1 VSDLERVVAALKTAP
16 SVAVLTHIH
25 PEGDAIGSAL
35 AATQALRES
44 GKVVAAHVADPLTP
58 GLATLPGADLL
69 VREAPRG
76 RGYACYLVLDT
87 NGLDRTGGMLEG
99 RPPTAIVVNVDHHPG
114 NTRFGDVNWVDPE
127 ASSAGEMVYRI
138 LREGGFPI
146 SKATA
151 ADLYAAILT
160 DTGSFHYGNTTPQA
174 LRAAAGLVECGA
186 VPEMVAHG
194 LYDHHAAGEWRLL
207 SEALATLQVSR
218 DGRLAW
224 VEISLAAQ
232 ARAGASLEVT
242 EDFVQ
247 YPRSV
252 GGVQMALAFK
262 EVSPQEVKVSF
273 RSRGALD
280 VAALATQFGGGGHRN
295 AAGCTLAGS
304 LPILKAQILAA
315 AQAHLSGQSSD
326 AAGQ

>member
-1 VSDLERVVAALKTAP
+1 MSDLERVLAALKAAP

-44 GKVVAAHVADPLTP
+44 GKVAAAHVAEPLTP
-58 GLATLPGADLL
+58 GLATLPGADAL

-76 RGYACYLVLDT
+76 RGYACYLVVDT
-87 NGLDRTGGMLEG
+87 SGLDRTGGMLEG
-99 RPPTAIVVNVDHHPG
+99 RPPTAIVVNVDHHRG

-127 ASSAGEMVYRI
+127 ASSAGEMVYRM

-151 ADLYAAILT
+151 ANLYAAILT
-160 DTGSFHYGNTTPQA
+160 DTGCFRHGNTSPQA
-174 LRAAAGLVECGA
+174 LRAAAELVECGA
-186 VPEMVAHG
+186 VPDVVAHG
-194 LYDHHAAGEWRLL
+194 LYDHHATAEWRLL
-207 SEALATLQVSR
+207 SETLATLQVSR

-224 VEISLAAQ
+224 VEVSLAAQ
-232 ARAGASLEVT
+232 ERAGASLEVT

-252 GGVQMALAFK
+252 GGVQLALAFK
-262 EVSPQEVKVSF
+262 EVSPHEVKVSF
-273 RSRGALD
+273 RSRGELD
-280 VAALATQFGGGGHRN
+280 VAALASRCGGGGHKN
-295 AAGCTLAGS
+295 AAGCTLTGS
-304 LPILKAQILAA
+304 LPVLKARVLAA
-315 AQAHLSGQSSD
+315 SQAYLDGRSSD
-326 AAGQ
+326 AAGR

>member
-1 VSDLERVVAALKTAP
+1 MSELDQVVAVLKAAP

-25 PEGDAIGSAL
+25 PEGDAIGSVL
-35 AATQALRES
+35 AASLALREA
-44 GKVVAAHVADPLTP
+44 GKTAAAHVADRLTP
-58 GLATLPGADLL
+58 GLATLPGAEML
-69 VREAPRG
+69 VREAPGG

-87 NGLDRTGGMLEG
+87 SGLDRTGRMLEG
-99 RPPTAIVVNVDHHPG
+99 RPADAIVVNVDHHPG
-114 NTRFGDVNWVDPE
+114 NSRFGDVNWVEPE

-151 ADLYAAILT
+151 ANLYAAILT
-160 DTGSFHYGNTTPQA
+160 DTGSFHYGNSTPQA
-174 LRAAAGLVECGA
+174 LRVAADLVECGA
-186 VPEMVAHG
+186 APEAVTHG
-194 LYDHHAAGEWRLL
+194 LYDHHAVGEWRLL
-207 SEALATLQVSR
+207 SEVLATLEVSP

-224 VEISLAAQ
+224 VEITLAAQ

-252 GGVQMALAFK
+252 GGVEMALAFK
-262 EVSPQEVKVSF
+262 EVSPTEVKVSF

-280 VAALATQFGGGGHRN
+280 VAALAAQFGGGGHRS
-295 AAGCTLAGS
+295 AAGCS
-304 LPILKAQILAA
+304 LTGAPPILKDQILAA
-315 AQAHLSGQSSD
+315 AQAHLSGQSSH

>member
-1 VSDLERVVAALKTAP
+1 MSDLMRVVAALREAP

-44 GKVVAAHVADPLTP
+44 GKVAAAHVAEPLTP
-58 GLATLPGADLL
+58 GLATLPGAEAL
-69 VREAPRG
+69 VREAPGG
-76 RGYACYLVLDT
+76 RGYACYLVVDT
-87 NGLDRTGGMLEG
+87 SGLDRTGGMLEG
-99 RPPTAIVVNVDHHPG
+99 RPPTAIVVNVDHHRG

-127 ASSAGEMVYRI
+127 ASSAGEMVYRM

-151 ADLYAAILT
+151 ANLYAAILT
-160 DTGSFHYGNTTPQA
+160 DTGGFRHGNTSPQA
-174 LRAAAGLVECGA
+174 LRAAADLVEHGA
-186 VPEMVAHG
+186 VPEGVAHG
-194 LYDHHAAGEWRLL
+194 LYDQHAAAEWRLL
-207 SEALATLQVSR
+207 SESLATLQVSR

-224 VEISLAAQ
+224 VEVSLAAQ
-232 ARAGASLEVT
+232 ERAGASLEVT

-262 EVSPQEVKVSF
+262 EVSPHEVKVSF

-280 VAALATQFGGGGHRN
+280 VAALAARFGGGGHRN
-295 AAGCTLAGS
+295 AAGCTLRGM
-304 LPILKAQILAA
+304 LPILKAQVLAA
-315 AQAHLSGQSSD
+315 AQAHLPGRPSH
-326 AAGQ
+326 AAEE